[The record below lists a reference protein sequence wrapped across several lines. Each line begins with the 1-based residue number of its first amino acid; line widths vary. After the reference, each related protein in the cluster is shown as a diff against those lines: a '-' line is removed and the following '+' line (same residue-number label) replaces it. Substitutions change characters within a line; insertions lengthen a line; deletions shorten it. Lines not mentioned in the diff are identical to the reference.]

1 METYDLINKKL
12 LPEEAA
18 RLRNQVLLGW
28 PLEKKKLAELGGEK
42 ELTLLDLGCGPGI
55 FSELVGEAF
64 SHWKVIG
71 LDNNKDLLPNKSTLP
86 NVTFLATE
94 SDSPLPVADS
104 SVDIVYCRFLFQ
116 HLTDTSHILNE
127 AARVL
132 RPGGLIVAID
142 VDDRGT
148 IFSPS
153 QPWISDIYSGAK
165 AVQGALHGNRLV
177 GATLPQL
184 FTGMGFN
191 ELKFEV
197 IPMNNFLAP
206 STALLQ
212 LAFGLKRRFL
222 EADPKTAP
230 LVTELDKNMQNF
242 SEIAGHVIYIPI
254 FFCCATK
261 PKKG

>member
-1 METYDLINKKL
+1 METYDLINKQL

-28 PLEKKKLAELGGEK
+28 PLEKKKLQELGSDK

-64 SHWKVIG
+64 PRWNVIG
-71 LDNNKDLLPNKSTLP
+71 LDNNIDLLPKESPLP
-86 NVTFLATE
+86 NVTFKLSHTDA
-94 SDSPLPVADS
+94 PLPLADS

-116 HLTDTSHILNE
+116 HLTDTSKLLQE

-132 RPGGLIVAID
+132 RPGGIIIAID
-142 VDDRGT
+142 VDDRGV
-148 IFSPS
+148 IFSPT
-153 QPWISDIYSGAK
+153 QTWITDIYAGAK

-184 FTGMGFN
+184 FTDIGFG
-191 ELKFEV
+191 EIKFEV
-197 IPMNNFLAP
+197 IPMNNFIAP
-206 STALLQ
+206 SAALLQ

-222 EADPKTAP
+222 EADEKTAV
-230 LVTELDKNMQNF
+230 LVAELDQNLKNF
-242 SEIAGHVIYIPI
+242 AAIPAHVIYIPI
-254 FFCCATK
+254 FFCCAKK
-261 PKKG
+261 PQK